1 MATRYRKRATRNVS
15 KKSLLSLKKLL
26 KSLKTLK
33 SHTKRVIKL
42 PKKLMT
48 RSIRRRNNR
57 QRGG

>member
-1 MATRYRKRATRNVS
+1 MATRHRKRANKKVS

-33 SHTKRVIKL
+33 KHTKKVIKL

-48 RSIRRRNNR
+48 RSIRRRNKR